1 MERDC
6 FPEVFLNARRDSRVS
21 SGKDKARIGERERE
35 RENKALRNGRI
46 NYAFDYDSSTNVYVS
61 PSVYLDVTELY
72 TVFFSLS
79 FREMCSFGR
88 WS

>member
-46 NYAFDYDSSTNVYVS
+46 NYAFDYDSSTNVCI
-61 PSVYLDVTELY
+61 DVTELY
-72 TVFFSLS
+72 TVFLLVVLS
-79 FREMCSFGR
+79 RNV
-88 WS
+88 

>member
-35 RENKALRNGRI
+35 RKQSVEKRKNKLRLRLRFFDERVCISERVSRRDRI
-46 NYAFDYDSSTNVYVS
+46 VHSFFLVVLSRNV
-61 PSVYLDVTELY
+61 
-72 TVFFSLS
+72 
-79 FREMCSFGR
+79 
-88 WS
+88 